1 MPAFLINFSID
12 FEAAKWDYGVIFLGA
27 LAMQLGARVA
37 IQQIGTLHKPFKCTD
52 LYDEAKAQMQKGLN
66 NYNNIGDP
74 YNPKSPL
81 GVNVIEDPKKMPQ
94 PMSMPKQLLKRINN
108 PRRKG
113 GRGERPPEKMDSE
126 ISVC

>member
-37 IQQIGTLHKPFKCTD
+37 IQQIATLHKPFKCTD

-94 PMSMPKQLLKRINN
+94 PMSMPKPKVKATSKENQQPKKE
-108 PRRKG
+108 RR
-113 GRGERPPEKMDSE
+113 
-126 ISVC
+126 